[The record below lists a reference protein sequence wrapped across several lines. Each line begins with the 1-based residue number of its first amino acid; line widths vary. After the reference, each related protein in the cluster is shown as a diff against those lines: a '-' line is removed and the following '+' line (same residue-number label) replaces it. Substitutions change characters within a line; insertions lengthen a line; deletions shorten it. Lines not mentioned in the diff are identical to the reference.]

1 MPRAVIRLAG
11 AALIVAAL
19 CDQLLVTVRTAIDS
33 PTPYG
38 AHIPTVVAN
47 FFSFFTVESN
57 VLAAFTLIIAAVWAL
72 THGQR
77 ATVEPLWLGVLI
89 ACAATYMIVTGI
101 VYNVLLREVQL
112 PQGTTVVW
120 ANEVLHVIAP
130 LLMLAMVFLAPQRR
144 RLGWSTLGII
154 VIFPVVWAIYTMTR
168 ANLIVAP
175 ATGEPYWY
183 PYPFLDPN
191 LVAGGYLGV
200 AGYIIGIAVAIVTV
214 GAGVVWMSRKRGTEA
229 S

>member
-1 MPRAVIRLAG
+1 M
-11 AALIVAAL
+11 
-19 CDQLLVTVRTAIDS
+19 
-33 PTPYG
+33 
-38 AHIPTVVAN
+38 
-47 FFSFFTVESN
+47 
-57 VLAAFTLIIAAVWAL
+57 LAAFTLIIAAVWAL
-72 THGQR
+72 SAGRQ
-77 ATVEPLWLGVLI
+77 TVIEPLWLGVLI

-144 RLGWSTLGII
+144 RLGWGTLGII
-154 VIFPVVWAIYTMTR
+154 LIFPVVWAIYTMTR

-200 AGYIIGIAVAIVTV
+200 AGYIVGIAAAIIAV